1 MVRDSGLLV
10 AEVVEL
16 LLQPRLLVRVE
27 VLVDHMQEVVGDLLL
42 HHEIHQHL
50 MDLKTLVEAVPVGVE
65 L

>member
-10 AEVVEL
+10 VEVVEL

-42 HHEIHQHL
+42 HHKIH
-50 MDLKTLVEAVPVGVE
+50 
-65 L
+65 